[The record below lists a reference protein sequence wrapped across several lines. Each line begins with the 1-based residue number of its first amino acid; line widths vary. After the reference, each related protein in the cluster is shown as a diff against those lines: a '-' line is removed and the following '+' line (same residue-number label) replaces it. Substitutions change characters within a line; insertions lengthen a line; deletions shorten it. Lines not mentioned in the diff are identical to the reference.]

1 MGEQPGAAIEGFL
14 FRNPDFP
21 LGISLFENPEPAFI
35 LLPIDICGFQSY
47 LRDFSANH
55 KYRTRKTTRSNSLP
69 RPTQNSRRI
78 RSLRTDRPPGP
89 AKIPER
95 APMRLLRLSDV
106 VIKTFFPSRQSCT
119 KPTFEFSQ
127 KKFPQKKLFSSAQT
141 AKPHPPPLRKTAASS
156 AGLFPIYERI
166 FRTPP
171 NIFPQKLLI
180 HKKEGKRSLSSPP
193 GSVTHRNPTNNR
205 YVLDYLTISEAA
217 LSCALTSKSNLS
229 DTSFLG
235 AALRTEDLP

>member
-1 MGEQPGAAIEGFL
+1 MTASDRRPVRATSDESRRQQRRRAGQRRIVTDNERRGQMMGEQPGAAIEGFL

-95 APMRLLRLSDV
+95 APTRLLLPIRCRYRD
-106 VIKTFFPSRQSCT
+106 FFPSRHSCT

-127 KKFPQKKLFSSAQT
+127 KKFPQKKALF
-141 AKPHPPPLRKTAASS
+141 LRTNSKTAS
-156 AGLFPIYERI
+156 APTSQNGCKQRRTFPDI
-166 FRTPP
+166 
-171 NIFPQKLLI
+171 
-180 HKKEGKRSLSSPP
+180 
-193 GSVTHRNPTNNR
+193 
-205 YVLDYLTISEAA
+205 
-217 LSCALTSKSNLS
+217 
-229 DTSFLG
+229 
-235 AALRTEDLP
+235 